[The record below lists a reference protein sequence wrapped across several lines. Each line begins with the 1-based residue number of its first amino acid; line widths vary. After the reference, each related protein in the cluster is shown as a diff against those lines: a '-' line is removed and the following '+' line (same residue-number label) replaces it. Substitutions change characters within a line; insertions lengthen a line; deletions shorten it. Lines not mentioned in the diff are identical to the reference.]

1 MPKSKQSAQP
11 SLEDLAAA
19 AAPASEDP
27 AELAVRMQIMA
38 NYYKGQANAL
48 ELRMITALSQAEVNE
63 QKLAILHQK
72 LATLM
77 AFVES
82 HPDANM
88 KEVDLAQPAAP
99 MQ

>member
-1 MPKSKQSAQP
+1 MSKSKQSALP
-11 SLEDLAAA
+11 SLEDVAASA
-19 AAPASEDP
+19 TPEAEDP
-27 AELAVRMQIMA
+27 AELAARMQIMA

-63 QKLAILHQK
+63 QKVAILQQK

-82 HPDANM
+82 HPDAM
-88 KEVDLAQPAAP
+88 VKEQALTATAAP